1 MIKNLMLKFLIVTLV
16 FMVRRNGA
24 EYLATEEEKI
34 SKFLDID
41 IDTKLIDFEKI
52 VKTIQLM
59 PSGGMVSSKRRELTI
74 RLAMRAIID
83 GIEGDFLETVGDCY
97 LIFSVDSITYYKN
110 YLYV

>member
-1 MIKNLMLKFLIVTLV
+1 MLKFLIVTLV

-34 SKFLDID
+34 SKFLDVD

-83 GIEGDFLETVGDCY
+83 GIEGDFLETVSKSY
-97 LIFSVDSITYYKN
+97 SMFSLESVIHYILVLRQRCLNT
-110 YLYV
+110 